1 GIADWSWVNRYFR
14 TGALQCNAP
23 VHWGDRAFFLSFRQ
37 HESGSMSQPLQVQDL
52 GEQELLRRL
61 QRYCPAEI
69 VGDDAALLS
78 VDAGYLLAVTSDTL
92 VDGVHFS
99 LGIATPG
106 LHTTSADDA
115 GWRAVAAN
123 LSDLAAMGATPLGIT
138 VALGLP
144 GEVPVAAVEALYQG
158 MAACLQPFQTPIVGG
173 DVCRSP
179 VISLNITALGQVR
192 PHQAIR
198 RSTAQ
203 PGDAI
208 VITGVHGASRAG
220 LELLL
225 HPELG
230 QGLQAGDRA
239 TLIQAH
245 QRPVPRLDVISQLHA
260 LPFPPNVA
268 GMDSSDGLADA
279 VLQICRASQVGA
291 QVDRRQIPLP
301 TGLTDWI
308 AADQALAW
316 ALYGGEDFELVL
328 CLPHPQARDLVER
341 LGTGAAI
348 VGRITAEPG
357 VFLQDSAG
365 LYPDEALSLDRG
377 FQHFG

>member
-1 GIADWSWVNRYFR
+1 
-14 TGALQCNAP
+14 
-23 VHWGDRAFFLSFRQ
+23 
-37 HESGSMSQPLQVQDL
+37 MSQPLQVRDL

-61 QRYCPAEI
+61 QSYCPAEI
-69 VGDDAALLS
+69 VGDDAALLA
-78 VDAGYLLAVTSDTL
+78 VDDGYLLAVTSDTL

-106 LHTTSADDA
+106 IHTTSAYDA

-123 LSDLAAMGATPLGIT
+123 LSDLAAMGAAPLGIT

-144 GEVPVAAVEALYQG
+144 GDLPVAEVEAIYQG
-158 MAACLQPFQTPIVGG
+158 MTACLQPFHTPIVGG

-179 VISLNITALGQVR
+179 VISLNITALGQVQ

-208 VITGVHGASRAG
+208 LITGIHGASRAG

-230 QGLQAGDRA
+230 QALQTGDRA
-239 TLIQAH
+239 ALIQAH
-245 QRPVPRLDVISQLHA
+245 QRPQPRLDVIAQLHA
-260 LPFPPNVA
+260 LPMPPNLT

-291 QVDRRQIPLP
+291 QIDRRQIPLP
-301 TGLTDWI
+301 AGLTDWI
-308 AADQALAW
+308 AKDQALEW
-316 ALYGGEDFELVL
+316 MLYGGEDFELVL
-328 CLPHPQARDLVER
+328 CLPYPMAEELVGR

-348 VGRITAEPG
+348 VGSITAELG
-357 VFLQDSAG
+357 MILHDSAG
-365 LYPDEALSLDRG
+365 HYSDEVLSLDRG
-377 FQHFG
+377 FQHFE